1 MIIAASLVVLI
12 SIFLV
17 FHRVK
22 SMPLLTDLKNAQKDA
37 MRAKDKVSLNP
48 IRMTLAAVKQRE
60 VDERIE
66 LNDNDITVI
75 LIKMVKQRKDSAS
88 QFEQANRQ
96 DLVAV
101 ELAEI
106 EVLQKFLPQALD
118 ESELSSLID
127 QAMSATAASGM
138 QDMGKVMA
146 WLKPKVQGRA
156 DMGQLSGKIK
166 AKLIA

>member
-1 MIIAASLVVLI
+1 MS
-12 SIFLV
+12 
-17 FHRVK
+17 
-22 SMPLLTDLKNAQKDA
+22 LLTDLKNAQKDA

-48 IRMTLAAVKQRE
+48 IRMTLAAIKQRE

-66 LNDNDITVI
+66 LNDDDVTVI
-75 LIKMVKQRKDSAS
+75 LIKMVKQRKDAAS

-96 DLVAV
+96 DLVTV

-118 ESELSSLID
+118 ENELNTLID
-127 QAMSATAASGM
+127 QAMSATDASGM

-156 DMGQLSGKIK
+156 DMGQLSGKIR
-166 AKLIA
+166 AKLSA